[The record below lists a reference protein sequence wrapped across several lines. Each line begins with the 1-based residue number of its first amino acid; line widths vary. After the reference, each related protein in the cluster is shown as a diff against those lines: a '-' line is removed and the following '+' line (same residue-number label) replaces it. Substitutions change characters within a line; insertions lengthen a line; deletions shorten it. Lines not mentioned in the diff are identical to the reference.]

1 LGKRRRDEPIIDF
14 HFKSR
19 KHDGQHLRVV
29 EIVYAPSADAENRL
43 RRAFD
48 ILLGSA
54 LRTDR
59 ELDPEEERPSQA
71 PGEHAATSG
80 NDEDSG
86 DGDSNIGR
94 KTNG

>member
-1 LGKRRRDEPIIDF
+1 MGRRRRDEPIIDF

-19 KHDGQHLRVV
+19 KQDGQRLRVV
-29 EIVYAPSADAENRL
+29 EIVYAPSASAVDRL

-48 ILLGSA
+48 ILLGPA
-54 LRTDR
+54 LSTDR
-59 ELDPEEERPSQA
+59 EVEPEEERPSQA
-71 PGEHAATSG
+71 SSEHAVTSG

-86 DGDSNIGR
+86 CGDPNTGG